1 MSRVSTLEVAQLI
14 NLPPE
19 AAAAL
24 IQRGCWASTL
34 QGDGSSGLGESSGPQ
49 PTKQRRHHFFGC
61 GNWGDDVHH
70 PSAVPSYL
78 YLLH

>member
-1 MSRVSTLEVAQLI
+1 MLEVAQLI

-19 AAAAL
+19 AAAVL
-24 IQRGCWASTL
+24 IQRGCWASKL
-34 QGDGSSGLGESSGPQ
+34 QGDGSSGLGESSGPAAPQ
-49 PTKQRRHHFFGC
+49 STKQCRHHFFGC
-61 GNWGDDVHH
+61 GNWGDNVYH